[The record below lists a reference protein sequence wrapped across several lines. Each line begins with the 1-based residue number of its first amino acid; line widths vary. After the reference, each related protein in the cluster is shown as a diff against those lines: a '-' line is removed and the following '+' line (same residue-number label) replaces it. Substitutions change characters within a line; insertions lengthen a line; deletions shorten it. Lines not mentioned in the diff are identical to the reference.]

1 MNRLEER
8 LRSIK
13 PVDKDIYIKVQ
24 ARLDNLTKPRG
35 SLGRLE
41 ELAKRYVAI
50 TQKEEPKIIK
60 KIIYTFAGD
69 HGVTEEGV
77 SLYPKEVTPQMVYNF
92 LKGGAGI
99 NVLARHINAEVRVVD
114 IGVDHEF
121 GKVDRL
127 IQLKINK
134 GTGNIANGPAMAR
147 DDAIKAMEVGIGL
160 ADEAL
165 KDGADI
171 IGTGDMGIGNTTP
184 SSAIAAVVTGE
195 SVESVTGRG
204 TGIDDHIFRKKVE
217 TIKRAIKKNN
227 PDPADPIDILAKLG
241 GLEIAGIAGLI
252 IGAAANRIPVMVDG
266 FISTAG
272 ALIASEMNIHI
283 KDYLFASHQ
292 SVEQGHRAMLNRIG
306 LKPLLDLDLRL
317 GEGTGACL
325 GINILEAGVKILTEM
340 ATFGEAEVSPARPA
354 GGKEIG
360 H

>member
-1 MNRLEER
+1 MSRLEER
-8 LRSIK
+8 LRYIK
-13 PVDKDIYIKVQ
+13 PVNKDLYSRVQ

-41 ELAKRYVAI
+41 DLAKRYVAI
-50 TQKEEPKIIK
+50 TGKDEPKIIK

-92 LKGGAGI
+92 LRGGAGI

-114 IGVDHEF
+114 IGVDHHF
-121 GKVDRL
+121 NKADGL
-127 IQLKINK
+127 IQCKVGK
-134 GTGNIANGPAMAR
+134 GTGNIAKGPAMTR
-147 DDAIKAMEVGIGL
+147 DEAIRAMEVGIGL

-165 KDGADI
+165 RDGVDV

-184 SSAIAAVVTGE
+184 SSAIAAVITGE
-195 SVESVTGRG
+195 PVEVVTGRG
-204 TGIDDHIFRKKVE
+204 TGIDEDRFKVKVKVIE
-217 TIKRAIKKNN
+217 RAIDLNKPN
-227 PDPADPIDILAKLG
+227 PKDPIDILVKIG
-241 GLEIAGIAGLI
+241 GFEIAGIAGLI
-252 IGAAANRIPVMVDG
+252 VGAAANRIPVMIDG

-272 ALIASEMNIHI
+272 ALIASEMNTHI

-292 SVEQGHRAMLNRIG
+292 SVEQGHKAMLDRIG
-306 LKPLLDLDLRL
+306 IKPLLDLDLRL

-325 GINILEAGVKILTEM
+325 GINILEASIKILTEM
-340 ATFGEAEVSPARPA
+340 ATFGEAGVS
-354 GGKEIG
+354 KEIG